1 MLLSLTTGEWIV
13 AAGSAVV
20 LLLSIVPLVWL
31 GWRFVQ
37 MSDDAV
43 AADGCR
49 RPALRRA
56 TRPCASRDEVRL
68 SQRDGLPRPG

>member
-13 AAGSAVV
+13 GAGSAVV

-37 MSDDAV
+37 MSDEAV
-43 AADGCR
+43 ARTVADVQR
-49 RPALRRA
+49 FAELRDRARRA
-56 TRPCASRDEVRL
+56 MR
-68 SQRDGLPRPG
+68 

>member
-20 LLLSIVPLVWL
+20 LLLSVVPLVWL

-43 AADGCR
+43 AQTVADVQR
-49 RPALRRA
+49 FAELRDRARRA
-56 TRPCASRDEVRL
+56 M
-68 SQRDGLPRPG
+68 

>member
-13 AAGSAVV
+13 AAGSAVL

-31 GWRFVQ
+31 SWRFVQ

-43 AADGCR
+43 ARTVADVQR
-49 RPALRRA
+49 FAELRDRARRA
-56 TRPCASRDEVRL
+56 M
-68 SQRDGLPRPG
+68 

>member
-1 MLLSLTTGEWIV
+1 MLFSLTTGEWIV

-31 GWRFVQ
+31 SWRFVQ

-43 AADGCR
+43 ARTVADVQR
-49 RPALRRA
+49 FAELRDRARRA
-56 TRPCASRDEVRL
+56 M
-68 SQRDGLPRPG
+68 

>member
-43 AADGCR
+43 ARTVADVQR
-49 RPALRRA
+49 FVELRDRARRA
-56 TRPCASRDEVRL
+56 MR
-68 SQRDGLPRPG
+68 

>member
-37 MSDDAV
+37 MSDEAV
-43 AADGCR
+43 ARTVADVQR
-49 RPALRRA
+49 FVELRDRARRA
-56 TRPCASRDEVRL
+56 MR
-68 SQRDGLPRPG
+68 

>member
-13 AAGSAVV
+13 AAGSAVL

-31 GWRFVQ
+31 SWRFVQ

-43 AADGCR
+43 ARTVADIQR
-49 RPALRRA
+49 FAELRDRARRA
-56 TRPCASRDEVRL
+56 M
-68 SQRDGLPRPG
+68 

>member
-37 MSDDAV
+37 MSDEAV
-43 AADGCR
+43 ARTVADIQR
-49 RPALRRA
+49 FAELRDRARRA
-56 TRPCASRDEVRL
+56 MR
-68 SQRDGLPRPG
+68 

>member
-1 MLLSLTTGEWIV
+1 MLFSLTTGEWIV

-43 AADGCR
+43 AKTVADVHR
-49 RPALRRA
+49 FAELRDRARRA
-56 TRPCASRDEVRL
+56 M
-68 SQRDGLPRPG
+68 

>member
-37 MSDDAV
+37 MSDEAFARTV
-43 AADGCR
+43 ADVQRFAELRDR
-49 RPALRRA
+49 ARRA
-56 TRPCASRDEVRL
+56 M
-68 SQRDGLPRPG
+68 

>member
-20 LLLSIVPLVWL
+20 LLLSVVPLVWL

-43 AADGCR
+43 AKTVADVQR
-49 RPALRRA
+49 FAELRDRARRA
-56 TRPCASRDEVRL
+56 M
-68 SQRDGLPRPG
+68 

>member
-20 LLLSIVPLVWL
+20 LFLSVVPLLWL

-43 AADGCR
+43 ARTVADVQHFAELR
-49 RPALRRA
+49 DRARRA
-56 TRPCASRDEVRL
+56 M
-68 SQRDGLPRPG
+68 

>member
-20 LLLSIVPLVWL
+20 LLLSAVPLVWL

-43 AADGCR
+43 ARTVADVQR
-49 RPALRRA
+49 FAELRDRARRA
-56 TRPCASRDEVRL
+56 M
-68 SQRDGLPRPG
+68 

>member
-43 AADGCR
+43 ARTVADVQR
-49 RPALRRA
+49 FAELRDRARRA
-56 TRPCASRDEVRL
+56 MR
-68 SQRDGLPRPG
+68 

>member
-20 LLLSIVPLVWL
+20 LFLSVVPLLWL

-43 AADGCR
+43 ARTVADVQR
-49 RPALRRA
+49 FAELRDRARRA
-56 TRPCASRDEVRL
+56 M
-68 SQRDGLPRPG
+68 